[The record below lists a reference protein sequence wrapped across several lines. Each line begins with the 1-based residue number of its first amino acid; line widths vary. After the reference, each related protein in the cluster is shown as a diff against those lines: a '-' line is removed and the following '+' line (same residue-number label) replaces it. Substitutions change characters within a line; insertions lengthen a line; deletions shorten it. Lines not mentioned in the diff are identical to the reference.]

1 MYRLAS
7 TAFCLLAA
15 CSVVARYVA
24 PEESCHNGVDDDLDG
39 LADCSDPECACEDLA
54 VPCRD
59 FEDNDRDGL
68 SDAQEPIC
76 WQWSQVTGRADT
88 TRAPTEATCPRNC
101 SSLLATH
108 LTLDDF
114 AGHAETTAD
123 GITLHGGEQCAGLGL
138 VSETCEYLH
147 ATRPISGGP
156 CWSMSLGFDL
166 VRDGR
171 EVELAVAVGPDL
183 DVDRPPLGARGG
195 VVIGIR
201 RALLDGDRL
210 ELRTSTGGEPVAT
223 TVDHVAE
230 TPLLLRVG
238 PGPECEGDEL
248 LVELLSAD
256 GTSLTGALVV
266 PLPDDWTQVPLAM
279 GVQAAAPGTVLV
291 ERVAADRR
299 RFDPCGYPIPQITGG
314 SPGDDTA
321 FATVLAVAR
330 GNGVVCAVGGTS
342 EGPLVE
348 RRYDPQ
354 IDHASPPELDAGD
367 PERAS
372 VMFASWRAEDRGLE
386 SFADAASVED
396 PVKQDFGVRSA
407 ALAWDAEARRFEGI
421 LLSSTDPRAGGELLR
436 IRSSN
441 CSDDWQIDAPRSL
454 QALGPLH
461 PVLYQVGGGAT
472 GRRLVLAKPAEGYSV
487 TPLPECPD
495 RPLFEA
501 QDDRVPRIRPKES
514 ECATYPRSDLVEVV
528 SDHGDE
534 WEVSAP
540 ELASLPAFEHWDTS
554 CGCSR
559 YWELRLPD
567 RSWPATVTQL
577 IDDGGYRAFL
587 ASGHSGLE
595 LAVDDQPDNGFDGQS
610 VADAR
615 LLAEPLLAP
624 SGTPGTFDASE
635 VRDGVLLLFERNGSG
650 EQEALLFYR
659 GFRGFTEDDRL
670 RRYDGGAVGVV
681 PVRFERDFGRDRGEC
696 DP

>member
-1 MYRLAS
+1 MAL
-7 TAFCLLAA
+7 CLLAA
-15 CSVVARYVA
+15 CTVVARYVA

-39 LADCSDPECACEDLA
+39 LADCEDPECACEDLA
-54 VPCRD
+54 TPCRD
-59 FEDNDRDGL
+59 FEDNDHDGL

-76 WQWSQVTGRADT
+76 WQWSQVTSRADT
-88 TRAPTEATCPRNC
+88 TRAPTEPTCPRTC

-108 LTLDDF
+108 LTLDDLT
-114 AGHAETTAD
+114 GRAERTAD
-123 GITLHGGEQCAGLGL
+123 GIALHGGEQCAGLGL

-156 CWSMSLGFDL
+156 CWSMSLGFEL

-171 EVELAVAVGPDL
+171 DVELAVALAPDL
-183 DVDRPPLGARGG
+183 DLGRPPLGARRG

-201 RALLDGDRL
+201 RVLPDGERL
-210 ELRTSTGGEPVAT
+210 ELRTSTGGEPVVT
-223 TVDHVAE
+223 TVDGAGDS
-230 TPLLLRVG
+230 PLLLQVG
-238 PGPECEGDEL
+238 PGSECEGDEL

-256 GTSLTGALVV
+256 GTSLTTGALAV
-266 PLPDDWTQVPLAM
+266 PLPEDWTLVPLAM

-291 ERVAADRR
+291 ERVAADSE
-299 RFDPCGYPIPQITGG
+299 RFDPCGYPVPQITGE
-314 SPGDDTA
+314 SPGDDSA

-330 GNGVVCAVGGTS
+330 SDDVVCVVGGTP

-348 RRYDPQ
+348 RRYDPR

-367 PERAS
+367 PPPAS
-372 VMFASWRAEDRGLE
+372 VRFASWRAAEDGLE
-386 SFADAASVED
+386 SFTDQGSVEGPFEED
-396 PVKQDFGVRSA
+396 LGVRSA
-407 ALAWDAEARRFEGI
+407 ALAWDSAAGRFEGI
-421 LLSSTDPRAGGELLR
+421 VLSSSDPRAGGELLR
-436 IRSSN
+436 VRSTR
-441 CSDDWQIDAPRSL
+441 CTDWQIDAPGSL

-461 PVLYQVGGGAT
+461 PVLYEVGREAT
-472 GRRLVLAKPAEGYSV
+472 GGRRLVLAKPAEGYSV
-487 TPLPECPD
+487 TPWPECPD
-495 RPLFEA
+495 RPVFEA
-501 QDDRVPRIRPKES
+501 PDDRVPRIRPKQS
-514 ECATYPRSDLVEVV
+514 ECADYARSDLVEVV
-528 SDHGDE
+528 SDLGDE

-540 ELASLPAFEHWDTS
+540 ELASLPAFERWDTS

-587 ASGHSGLE
+587 ASGHVGLE

-615 LLAEPLLAP
+615 LLARPLLAP
-624 SGTPGTFDASE
+624 SGTPGTFDATE
-635 VRDGVLLLFERNGSG
+635 VRDGALLLLDRNAFG

-659 GFRGFTEDDRL
+659 GLRSFTEDERV

-681 PVRFERDFGRDRGEC
+681 PVRFERDFGRDPREC